1 MIALTP
7 QLGEL
12 VTKTAQVPD
21 LETAVWKVLS
31 EYLEL
36 KTSVLQN
43 QIAQFE
49 QKWGVSFEEFARQC
63 RDDSLGVDPYSW
75 EVEQDYWT
83 WEQTVTLL
91 DHYQTLD
98 AS

>member
-43 QIAQFE
+43 QIAQF
-49 QKWGVSFEEFARQC
+49 
-63 RDDSLGVDPYSW
+63 
-75 EVEQDYWT
+75 
-83 WEQTVTLL
+83 
-91 DHYQTLD
+91 
-98 AS
+98 

>member
-36 KTSVLQN
+36 KTKALQA

-49 QKWGVSFEEFARQC
+49 QKWDVSFDGFARKCQ
-63 RDDSLGVDPYSW
+63 DNSLGVDPYSR
-75 EVEQDYWT
+75 EVEQDYWA
-83 WEQTVTLL
+83 WEQSVTLL
-91 DHYQTLD
+91 KHYQTLE